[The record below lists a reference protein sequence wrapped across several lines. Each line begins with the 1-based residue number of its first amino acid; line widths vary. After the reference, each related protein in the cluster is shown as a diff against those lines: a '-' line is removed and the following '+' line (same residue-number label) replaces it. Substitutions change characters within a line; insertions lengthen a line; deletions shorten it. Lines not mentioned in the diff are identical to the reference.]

1 MTQEQYKELVDKLG
15 KEAADK
21 IQAEAKAI
29 EDALTSK
36 FQDVTS
42 GLMSREDFDKFKS
55 DVITPLNEKLGTLL
69 TLEEAVK
76 AQGTKINAILEAPNG
91 KKAKSIDEF
100 LALQMPKLVELKRAG
115 TGVIE
120 ISGAELKAAGITS
133 IAGSIDPAS
142 PYLPGIDGT
151 ALELFDIVRN
161 PNFMINRVDM
171 GSTNQYKLAWVNET
185 GFEGTVNANIP
196 ESGQKPLI
204 QHKFSV
210 EISTA
215 KKAAA
220 YMTLTEEFDQDVPSL
235 AADVRNM
242 LQADVIRAFDDA
254 IQADVLAAAKPFQIT
269 GFNDDVEFANL
280 WDALYVLGI
289 QPKVYNFLTNTYALN
304 PVTEGKIKMGKN
316 NNGTYL
322 LPPFAQEIQNALVT
336 ANKFEV
342 NTALAGDLRQYKVRM
357 YKDYTLRM
365 GWINDQFIHN
375 EFAILGELRYHSFIS
390 DNRKW
395 ALAKGDL
402 NAIKALIDGEP
413 GS

>member
-1 MTQEQYKELVDKLG
+1 MTEQQYKDLVEKVG

-21 IQAEAKAI
+21 IKAEAKAI
-29 EDALTSK
+29 EDALTTK

-42 GLMSREDFDKFKS
+42 GLMSREDFDKFKN
-55 DVITPLNEKLGTLL
+55 DVVAPLNEKLATLI

-76 AQGTKINAILEAPNG
+76 AQGTKINAILEGANG
-91 KKAKSIDEF
+91 AKPKSIDEF
-100 LALQMPKLVELKRAG
+100 LALQIPKLAQLKKAG

-120 ISGAELKAAGITS
+120 ITGSELKAAGVTS
-133 IAGSIDPAS
+133 IGGSISPSS

-161 PNFMINRVDM
+161 PNFMLTRVDLG
-171 GSTNQYKLAWVNET
+171 GSNQYKLAWVNET
-185 GFEGTVNANIP
+185 GFEGAVDTNIA
-196 ESGQKPLI
+196 ESGLKPLI

-220 YMTLTEEFDQDVPSL
+220 YMKLTEEFEDDVPGL
-235 AADVRNM
+235 ASDVRNM
-242 LQADVIRAFDDA
+242 LQSDVIRAFDDQ
-254 IQADVLAAAKPFQIT
+254 IQFDVFAVAKPFQIT
-269 GFNDDVEFANL
+269 GFNADIADANL

-289 QPKVYNFLTNTYALN
+289 QPKVYNFQTNTYALN
-304 PVTEGKIKMGKN
+304 PITEGKIKMGKN
-316 NNGTYL
+316 VNGTYL
-322 LPPFAQEIQNALVT
+322 SPPFAQEIQNALVT
-336 ANKFEV
+336 ANKIPV
-342 NTALAGDLRQYKVRM
+342 NSALAGDLRQYKVRT

-375 EFAILGELRYHSFIS
+375 EFAILGEIRYHSFIS

-402 NAIKALIDGEP
+402 NAIALQIDGTP